1 MKKVAIN
8 GFGRIGR
15 AFFRIAYGRE
25 DMQIVAINDP
35 FITPEVARYLL
46 VHDSVYHRY
55 GREVT
60 SNDKGITIGK
70 EPNET
75 FIPLFA
81 EENPKD
87 LPWGKEGIDLVIE
100 STGHFLKPD
109 EAALHLEA
117 GAKRVL
123 LSAPPKK
130 DGDSIPQIVYGVN
143 EKKALKE
150 HKIVSA
156 ASCTTN
162 SLVPVAHVLE
172 REFGIVHAFLT
183 TVHGYTGD
191 QRLVD
196 APHDKIS
203 RRRAAAINIIPTTT
217 GAAVA
222 TGKVIPSLIGKMD
235 GIAFRVPVPTGSVSD
250 FTVEM
255 KKNVSADEINKAFV
269 SYAKKGD
276 LVGILGVSEEPI
288 VSTDI
293 IADPRAS
300 IVDLTMTKVVD
311 DRLIKVV
318 TFYDNEWGYTHQLVR
333 VASIL

>member
-15 AFFRIAYGRE
+15 AFLRIAFGRD

-35 FITPEVARYLL
+35 YITPDVARYLL

-60 SNDKGITIGK
+60 SDEKGITIDK
-70 EPNET
+70 T
-75 FIPLFA
+75 FIPILVKKD
-81 EENPKD
+81 PKD
-87 LPWGKEGIDLVIE
+87 LPWGKMEIDLVIE
-100 STGHFLKPD
+100 STGVFLSPEK
-109 EAALHLEA
+109 AALHLDG

-123 LSAPPKK
+123 LSAPPK
-130 DGDSIPQIVYGVN
+130 GEGIPQIVYGVN
-143 EKKALKE
+143 EKEVDLKE

-162 SLVPVAHVLE
+162 SLVPVAYVLE

-196 APHDKIS
+196 APHKKIT
-203 RRRAAAINIIPTTT
+203 RCRAAAINIIPTTT

-222 TGKVIPSLIGKMD
+222 TGKVIPSLVGKMD

-255 KKNVSADEINKAFV
+255 KRDVSAAEINDAFR
-269 SYAKKGD
+269 SYAKKD
-276 LVGILGVSEEPI
+276 ELVGILGVSEEPI

-293 IADPRAS
+293 IGESRAS
-300 IVDLTMTKVVD
+300 IVDLTMTAVVD
-311 DRLIKVV
+311 NRLVKVV

>member
-15 AFFRIAYGRE
+15 AFFRIAFGRE

-35 FITPEVARYLL
+35 FITPDEARYLL
-46 VHDSVYHRY
+46 VHDSVYRRY
-55 GREVT
+55 EREVT
-60 SNDKGITIGK
+60 SNEKGITIGK
-70 EPNET
+70 KPNET

-81 EENPKD
+81 EKNPKD
-87 LPWGKEGIDLVIE
+87 LPWGEMGIDLVVE
-100 STGHFLKPD
+100 STGVFLSPEK
-109 EAALHLEA
+109 AALHLDG

-123 LSAPPKK
+123 LSAPPK
-130 DGDSIPQIVYGVN
+130 GEGIPQIVYGVN
-143 EKKALKE
+143 DKE
-150 HKIVSA
+150 VDLGGHKIVSA

-196 APHDKIS
+196 APHKKIS

-217 GAAVA
+217 GAAAA
-222 TGKVIPSLIGKMD
+222 TGKVIPSLAGKMD

-255 KKNVSADEINKAFV
+255 KRDVSVAEINDALR
-269 SYAKKGD
+269 SYAKKD
-276 LVGILGVSEEPI
+276 ELVGILGVSEEPI

-293 IADPRAS
+293 IGESRAS

>member
-15 AFFRIAYGRE
+15 AFFRIAFGRE

-35 FITPEVARYLL
+35 YITPDVAQYLL
-46 VHDSVYHRY
+46 AHDSVYHHY
-55 GREVT
+55 GRKVT
-60 SNDKGITIGK
+60 SDEKGITIDK
-70 EPNET
+70 T
-75 FIPLFA
+75 FIPILA
-81 EENPKD
+81 EKNPKD
-87 LPWGKEGIDLVIE
+87 LPWGEIGIDLVVE

-109 EAALHLEA
+109 EAALHLDA

-123 LSAPPKK
+123 LSAPPKN
-130 DGDSIPQIVYGVN
+130 GDSIPQIVYGVN
-143 EKKALKE
+143 EEEAKGHE
-150 HKIVSA
+150 IVSA

-222 TGKVIPSLIGKMD
+222 TGKVIPSLVGKMD

-255 KKNVSADEINKAFV
+255 KKDVSVKEINNALCT
-269 SYAKKGD
+269 YAEEGR
-276 LVGILGVSEEPI
+276 LV
-288 VSTDI
+288 D
-293 IADPRAS
+293 
-300 IVDLTMTKVVD
+300 
-311 DRLIKVV
+311 
-318 TFYDNEWGYTHQLVR
+318 THQGRDL
-333 VASIL
+333 L

>member
-15 AFFRIAYGRE
+15 AFFRIAFGRE

-35 FITPEVARYLL
+35 FITPDEARYLL
-46 VHDSVYHRY
+46 VHDSVYRRY
-55 GREVT
+55 EREVT
-60 SNDKGITIGK
+60 SNEKGITIGK
-70 EPNET
+70 KPNET

-81 EENPKD
+81 EKNPKD
-87 LPWGKEGIDLVIE
+87 LPWGEMGIDLVVE
-100 STGHFLKPD
+100 STGVFLAPEK
-109 EAALHLEA
+109 AALHLEG

-123 LSAPPKK
+123 LSAPPK
-130 DGDSIPQIVYGVN
+130 GEGIPQIVYGVN
-143 EKKALKE
+143 DKE
-150 HKIVSA
+150 VDLEGHKIVSA

-196 APHDKIS
+196 APHKKIS

-217 GAAVA
+217 GAAAA
-222 TGKVIPSLIGKMD
+222 TGKVIPSLAGKMD

-255 KKNVSADEINKAFV
+255 KRDVSVAEINDAFR
-269 SYAKKGD
+269 SYAKKD
-276 LVGILGVSEEPI
+276 ALVGILGVSEEPI

-293 IADPRAS
+293 IGESRAS

-318 TFYDNEWGYTHQLVR
+318 TFYDNEWGYTKQLVR

>member
-15 AFFRIAYGRE
+15 AFFRIAFGRE
-25 DMQIVAINDP
+25 DMRIVAINDP
-35 FITPEVARYLL
+35 FITPDVARYLL

-60 SNDKGITIGK
+60 SNEKGITIDK
-70 EPNET
+70 T
-75 FIPLFA
+75 FIPILA
-81 EENPKD
+81 EKNPKD
-87 LPWGKEGIDLVIE
+87 LPWGKMEIDLVVE
-100 STGHFLKPD
+100 STGVFLNPD
-109 EAALHLEA
+109 KAALHLEG

-123 LSAPPKK
+123 LSAPPK
-130 DGDSIPQIVYGVN
+130 GEGIPQIVYGVN
-143 EKKALKE
+143 DKEVNLKE

-196 APHDKIS
+196 APHKKIA

-222 TGKVIPSLIGKMD
+222 TGKVIPALVGKMD

-255 KKNVSADEINKAFV
+255 KRDVSVAEINDAFR
-269 SYAKKGD
+269 SYAKKD
-276 LVGILGVSEEPI
+276 ELVGILGVSEEPI

-293 IADPRAS
+293 IGESRAS
-300 IVDLTMTKVVD
+300 IVDLTMTAVVD
-311 DRLIKVV
+311 DRLVKVV

>member
-35 FITPEVARYLL
+35 FITPDVARYLL

-60 SNDKGITIGK
+60 SNEKGIIIDK
-70 EPNET
+70 KPNET

-81 EENPKD
+81 EKNPKD
-87 LPWGKEGIDLVIE
+87 LSWGEMGIDLVVE
-100 STGHFLKPD
+100 STGVFLSPEK
-109 EAALHLEA
+109 ASLHLDG

-123 LSAPPKK
+123 LSAPPK
-130 DGDSIPQIVYGVN
+130 GEGIPQIVYGVN
-143 EKKALKE
+143 DKEVGLKE

-162 SLVPVAHVLE
+162 SLVPVANVLE

-196 APHDKIS
+196 APHSKIS

-222 TGKVIPSLIGKMD
+222 TGKVIPALVGKMD

-255 KKNVSADEINKAFV
+255 KKDVSVAEINNAFR
-269 SYAKKGD
+269 SYAKKD
-276 LVGILGVSEEPI
+276 ELVGILGVSEEPI

-293 IADPRAS
+293 IGESRAS
-300 IVDLTMTKVVD
+300 IVDLTMTAVVD
-311 DRLIKVV
+311 DRLVKVV
-318 TFYDNEWGYTHQLVR
+318 TFYDNEWGYTNQLVR

>member
-15 AFFRIAYGRE
+15 AFFRIAYERE

-35 FITPEVARYLL
+35 FITPDVARYLL

-60 SNDKGITIGK
+60 SNEKGIIIDK
-70 EPNET
+70 KPNET

-81 EENPKD
+81 EKNPKD
-87 LPWGKEGIDLVIE
+87 LPWGEMGIDLVVE
-100 STGHFLKPD
+100 STGVFLSPEK
-109 EAALHLEA
+109 ASLHLNG

-123 LSAPPKK
+123 LSAPPT
-130 DGDSIPQIVYGVN
+130 GEGIPQIVYGVN
-143 EKKALKE
+143 DKEVGLKE

-162 SLVPVAHVLE
+162 SLVPVANVLE

-196 APHDKIS
+196 APHKKIS

-222 TGKVIPSLIGKMD
+222 TGKVIPALVGKMD

-255 KKNVSADEINKAFV
+255 KKDVSVAEINNAFR
-269 SYAKKGD
+269 SYAKKD
-276 LVGILGVSEEPI
+276 ELVGILGVSEEPI

-293 IADPRAS
+293 IGESRAS

-311 DRLIKVV
+311 DRLVKVV
-318 TFYDNEWGYTHQLVR
+318 TFYDNEWGYTNQLVR

>member
-35 FITPEVARYLL
+35 FITPDEARYLL
-46 VHDSVYHRY
+46 VHDSVYRRY
-55 GREVT
+55 GLEVT
-60 SNDKGITIGK
+60 SNEKGITVNK
-70 EPNET
+70 T
-75 FIPLFA
+75 FIPIHA
-81 EENPKD
+81 KKNPTD
-87 LPWGKEGIDLVIE
+87 LPWGEIDLVIE
-100 STGHFLKPD
+100 STGVFLSPEK
-109 EAALHLEA
+109 ASLHLDG

-123 LSAPPKK
+123 LSAPPK
-130 DGDSIPQIVYGVN
+130 GEGIPQIVYGVN
-143 EKKALKE
+143 DKEVDLKK

-222 TGKVIPSLIGKMD
+222 TGKVIPSLVGKMD

-250 FTVEM
+250 FTVEL
-255 KKNVSADEINKAFV
+255 KRDVKREDINEAFCD
-269 SYAKKGD
+269 YAKKERFSE
-276 LVGILGVSEEPI
+276 IFGVSEEPI

-293 IADPRAS
+293 IGESRAS
-300 IVDLTMTKVVD
+300 IVDLTMTAVVD
-311 DRLIKVV
+311 SRLVKVV
-318 TFYDNEWGYTHQLVR
+318 TFYDNEWGYTNQLVR

>member
-15 AFFRIAYGRE
+15 AFFRIAFGRD

-35 FITPEVARYLL
+35 FITPDEARYLL
-46 VHDSVYHRY
+46 VHDSVYRRY
-55 GREVT
+55 EREVT
-60 SNDKGITIGK
+60 SNEKGITIGK
-70 EPNET
+70 KPSET

-81 EENPKD
+81 EKNPKD
-87 LPWGKEGIDLVIE
+87 LPWGEMGIDLVVE
-100 STGHFLKPD
+100 STGVFLSPEK
-109 EAALHLEA
+109 AALHLDG

-123 LSAPPKK
+123 LSAPPK
-130 DGDSIPQIVYGVN
+130 GEGIPQIVYGVN
-143 EKKALKE
+143 DKEVDLKE

-172 REFGIVHAFLT
+172 REFGILHAFLT

-196 APHDKIS
+196 APHKKIS

-217 GAAVA
+217 GAAAA
-222 TGKVIPSLIGKMD
+222 TGKVIPSLAGKMD

-255 KKNVSADEINKAFV
+255 KRDVSVADINDAFR
-269 SYAKKGD
+269 SYAKKD
-276 LVGILGVSEEPI
+276 ELVGILGVSEEPI

-293 IADPRAS
+293 IGESRAS

>member
-15 AFFRIAYGRE
+15 AFFRIAFGRE

-35 FITPEVARYLL
+35 FITPDVARYLL

-60 SNDKGITIGK
+60 SNEEGITIGK
-70 EPNET
+70 KPNET

-81 EENPKD
+81 KKNPKD
-87 LPWGKEGIDLVIE
+87 LPWGEKGIDLVVE
-100 STGHFLKPD
+100 STGVFLSPEK
-109 EAALHLEA
+109 ATLHLDG

-123 LSAPPKK
+123 LSAPPK
-130 DGDSIPQIVYGVN
+130 GEGIPQIVYGVN
-143 EKKALKE
+143 EKEVDLKE

-162 SLVPVAHVLE
+162 SLVPVAYVLE
-172 REFGIVHAFLT
+172 HEFGIVHAFLT

-222 TGKVIPSLIGKMD
+222 TGKVIPSLVGKMD

-250 FTVEM
+250 FTVEL
-255 KKNVSADEINKAFV
+255 KKNVTKDAV
-269 SYAKKGD
+269 KGK
-276 LVGILGVSEEPI
+276 LREYSKGRLAGTLAVSEEPI

-293 IADPRAS
+293 IGESRAS

-311 DRLIKVV
+311 DRLVKVV
-318 TFYDNEWGYTHQLVR
+318 TFYDNEWGYTNQLVR